1 MSTPNAM
8 TLLAAKNAAVVFTC
22 TKETT
27 VQEAARLMSMRR
39 VGALVVSDGG
49 EALQGIFSERDVMM
63 RVVAEGRDPARVRVG
78 EVMTAE
84 VITIS
89 REAVEEIEALMRRH
103 RVRHLP
109 VVGERGL
116 LGLISIGDVLVHH
129 AESRRQM
136 VEQLTDYMAGSY
148 R

>member
-1 MSTPNAM
+1 M
-8 TLLAAKNAAVVFTC
+8 
-22 TKETT
+22 
-27 VQEAARLMSMRR
+27 
-39 VGALVVSDGG
+39 
-49 EALQGIFSERDVMM
+49 
-63 RVVAEGRDPARVRVG
+63 
-78 EVMTAE
+78 
-84 VITIS
+84 
-89 REAVEEIEALMRRH
+89 EEIEALMRRH